1 MSPARRPLL
10 FLAAACLLL
19 FSFQIGNRDF
29 WNPDEPR
36 YAGITRAM
44 LDSGDWLLLRNAGE
58 VYTHKPPLFF
68 WLSSAA
74 ARAGGGLNETTAR
87 WVPCLAAVGC
97 VLATFLLGARL
108 VGQRAAFFGALV
120 LATSQRFFLEA
131 RWVHT
136 DTLLALWVALAM
148 AGAQRA
154 LAGGRAGWLL
164 MYAAM
169 ALACLT
175 KGPVGVALPAAG
187 LLVALASRRELGR
200 LRSCGAW
207 WGIPMALAPAAGWL
221 ALAAR
226 RAGFDPWAVLGKQ
239 VVQRV
244 EEGLHHPRPMY
255 YYLMALPLAFLPW
268 TVLLPGTLVHTLP
281 WREEKRRG
289 ELLFLYGWLVG
300 GLGLL
305 SLSVEK
311 RPSYLLPLL
320 PALSLL
326 VGSFLD
332 AYLTRFDPG
341 KLRGYLEIPWWAGGM
356 ACLAAAAWLPGLDRR
371 YPGAA
376 VRGVALALAVVVMC
390 AAAVAAIRARRRG
403 LAILILLGGA
413 CALHLAIAGL
423 MLPWLNGFKSARPFS
438 ARVVSRISGAPLGI
452 YPDPNPA
459 FAYYTARSLRL
470 LRRPEEVA
478 DFLASAEPGYCLM
491 KESDFS
497 ALSKMIPLMRIDAAS
512 VGHRSFVLAGQ
523 APGSSGQTAAS
534 PR

>member
-10 FLAAACLLL
+10 FLAVICLVL
-19 FSFQIGNRDF
+19 FSFKIGNRDF

-36 YAGITRAM
+36 YAGVTRAM
-44 LDSGDWLLLRNAGE
+44 LESGDWLLLRNAGE

-68 WLSSAA
+68 WLSSIAA
-74 ARAGGGLNETTAR
+74 TAGGGLNETTAR

-97 VLATFLLGARL
+97 VLATFLLGAPL

-136 DTLLALWVALAM
+136 DSLLALWVVLAM
-148 AGAQRA
+148 TGAHRA

-187 LLVALASRRELGR
+187 VLVALASRRELGR

-207 WGIPMALAPAAGWL
+207 WGIPLALAPAAGWL

-226 RAGFDPWAVLGKQ
+226 RAGFDPLAVLGKQ

-255 YYLMALPLAFLPW
+255 YYLIALPLVFLPW
-268 TVLLPGTLVHTLP
+268 TLFLPGALAHTLP

-289 ELLFLYGWLVG
+289 ELLFLYGWLLG
-300 GLGLL
+300 GLVLL
-305 SLSVEK
+305 SFSVEK

-326 VGSFLD
+326 AGSFLD

-341 KLRGYLEIPWWAGGM
+341 KLRGYLEIPLWAGGL
-356 ACLAAAAWLPGLDRR
+356 ACVAAAVWLPGFERR
-371 YPGAA
+371 YPGSAA
-376 VRGVALALAVVVMC
+376 RGVGLALAALVICV
-390 AAAVAAIRARRRG
+390 AVIAAIRAGRRG
-403 LAILILLGGA
+403 LAILILLGGV
-413 CALHLAIAGL
+413 CALHLGIVGVV
-423 MLPWLNGFKSARPFS
+423 LPWLNGFKSARPFA
-438 ARVVSRISGAPLGI
+438 ARIVSRISGAPLGI

-459 FAYYTARSLRL
+459 FDYYTARPLLL
-470 LRRPEEVA
+470 LRQPNEVE
-478 DFLASAEPGYCLM
+478 DFVASSDPGYCLM
-491 KESDFS
+491 KESDFR
-497 ALSKMIPLMRIDAAS
+497 ALSKTIPLARIDAAS
-512 VGHRSFVLAGQ
+512 LGHRTFVLAGQ
-523 APGSSGQTAAS
+523 APGSSGQAVAS